1 MIYEVTV
8 PAGCRP
14 GDTFQVEIGDE
25 VFEVTTPSGCGAGS
39 SIEIR
44 CGPLHAGTMADD
56 GASMLLDEMGQLR
69 FDDDTASQMTFQVEV
84 PVGYRP
90 GDELLID
97 TPDGRTVAV
106 LVPSGGLPGTLVEV
120 ALPDASVCEPPLD
133 DPKDGLHTA
142 VDGSPNCVRAHLDQ
156 LSDAMEPLPAAL
168 AISASSTSLS
178 ACDDFEEDFDFD
190 DSYMIQRSDGSYS
203 EGWIKE
209 HDWSCDLYHVL
220 IVGAGYKWVCREQI
234 ECNTVHF

>member
-1 MIYEVTV
+1 M
-8 PAGCRP
+8 
-14 GDTFQVEIGDE
+14 
-25 VFEVTTPSGCGAGS
+25 
-39 SIEIR
+39 
-44 CGPLHAGTMADD
+44 MADD
-56 GASMLLDEMGQLR
+56 GAAMLADEMGQLR
-69 FDDDTASQMTFQVEV
+69 VDEDAALQTFQVEV
-84 PVGYRP
+84 PVGYCP
-90 GDELLID
+90 GDELIID

-120 ALPDASVCEPPLD
+120 ALAEVPETPGCESLLDAAGGGEAAPAGSGGESKGALRTAA
-133 DPKDGLHTA
+133 TA
-142 VDGSPNCVRAHLDQ
+142 VDASPNCVRAHLDQ
-156 LSDAMEPLPAAL
+156 LGDAMEPLPAAL

-220 IVGAGYKWVCREQI
+220 IVGVGYKWVCREQI
-234 ECNTVHF
+234 EINTVHF